1 MIGTGSPRAGTRRAQ
16 RLRACSENGWCG
28 RLARPGRRPAD
39 RNCAEPRCEK
49 AVLITSN
56 RCFRSVR
63 RVAGRHRRVACAT
76 WKPFSKHALSRIDAS
91 CEWERRRPLSA
102 VLLRRTG
109 LDRCRGRPA
118 DAPAAIAYGHRSV
131 IGFCRPTCS
140 ARGRTE
146 RPGRPVLRSATEG
159 GSRSPFPTA
168 SFQLGCWSRGG
179 GGRQACRRT
188 GASSSAE
195 FG

>member
-1 MIGTGSPRAGTRRAQ
+1 MGGAGDSPAPVGDPPTGTALSHVAKRPFSLPRIVVSVPSGGSPDGTGGSPVLPGNHFPNTLLAGSMQVA
-16 RLRACSENGWCG
+16 NG
-28 RLARPGRRPAD
+28 
-39 RNCAEPRCEK
+39 
-49 AVLITSN
+49 
-56 RCFRSVR
+56 
-63 RVAGRHRRVACAT
+63 
-76 WKPFSKHALSRIDAS
+76 
-91 CEWERRRPLSA
+91 ERRRPLSA

-118 DAPAAIAYGHRSV
+118 DAPAVIAYGHRSV
-131 IGFCRPTCS
+131 IGFCRPICS

-179 GGRQACRRT
+179 GGRQACRRI
-188 GASSSAE
+188 GASSPAE